1 MINLNIIRKVFS
13 KDKYHITGGA
23 TNKTIILQHINNK
36 KIILICSDNFY
47 NTLSTS
53 PKNIRKNCKIYF
65 RTSVCI
71 YLPQYVVINKYRSKI
86 INSLLND

>member
-13 KDKYHITGGA
+13 KDKYYITET

-47 NTLSTS
+47 KILSTS

-71 YLPQYVVINKYRSKI
+71 YLLQYVIINKYRSKI

>member
-1 MINLNIIRKVFS
+1 MINNIIRKVFS
-13 KDKYHITGGA
+13 KDKYYIT
-23 TNKTIILQHINNK
+23 TKLTDKTIILHHINNK

-53 PKNIRKNCKIYF
+53 PKNIRKNCKIFF
-65 RTSVCI
+65 RIAVCI
-71 YLPQYVVINKYRSKI
+71 YLPQYIIINKYRSKI